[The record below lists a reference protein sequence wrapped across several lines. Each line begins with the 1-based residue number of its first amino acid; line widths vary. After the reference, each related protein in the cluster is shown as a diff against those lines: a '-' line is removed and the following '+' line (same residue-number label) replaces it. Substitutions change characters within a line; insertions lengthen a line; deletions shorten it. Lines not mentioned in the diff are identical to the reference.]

1 MSYPSVIPT
10 SVLPKNEFRDM
21 NDLRKVVVLGGDHH
35 ATLGVIDGLKHY
47 EYGGELTVISTD
59 S

>member
-1 MSYPSVIPT
+1 
-10 SVLPKNEFRDM
+10 M